1 MSSAV
6 CGQCGAFKD
15 LPMQPCPACGH
26 RPRGEERVLAY
37 LLSSHHL
44 TDEELEDASIRIVS
58 GEKMDPPPELL
69 ERARSAISPTAREL
83 PEDPDE
89 ELPTSRLVGLVVVNV
104 LFSPLVGLVAWWSW
118 RHRHPAQARQALQVT
133 IPVAVIGTLIWLFL
147 TFR

>member
-1 MSSAV
+1 MSAV
-6 CGQCGAFKD
+6 CGRCGAFKD

-58 GEKMDPPPELL
+58 GEALDPPPELI

-89 ELPTSRLVGLVVVNV
+89 ELPLSRVVGLIAANVV
-104 LFSPLVGLVAWWSW
+104 FSPLVGFVAWWSW
-118 RHRHPAQARQALQVT
+118 RHRHPAQARQALQAT
-133 IPVAVIGTLIWLFL
+133 IPVAVIGAITWLVL